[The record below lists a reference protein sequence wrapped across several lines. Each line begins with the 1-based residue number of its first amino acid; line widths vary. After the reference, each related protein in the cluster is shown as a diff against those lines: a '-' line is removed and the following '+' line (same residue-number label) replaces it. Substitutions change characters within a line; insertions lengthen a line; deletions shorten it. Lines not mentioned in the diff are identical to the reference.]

1 MMSVITVAHGES
13 RSPTSLS
20 RSDCEDF
27 LFLEAQ
33 LLDEWRLDEW
43 FALFAE
49 GATYD
54 VPTAGS
60 PDDVS
65 SSVKLFYIADDYF
78 RLRHRVTRLKKQSA
92 HAEWPRSQVSRIIGN
107 VRILGND
114 QAGVNLRSTFV
125 THRCKGDVIDMYCG
139 HHLHKLGLV
148 DGQLRI
154 LAKRSMIDMAHL
166 RPQGRVSIIL

>member
-1 MMSVITVAHGES
+1 MMSDITLARGKAQA
-13 RSPTSLS
+13 PTLLS
-20 RSDCEDF
+20 RADCEDF

-65 SSVKLFYIADDYF
+65 SAAKLFYIADDYF

-92 HAEWPRSQVSRIIGN
+92 HSEWPRSQVSRIVSN
-107 VRILGND
+107 VRILSSD
-114 QAGVNLRSTFV
+114 QDGVDLRSTFV
-125 THRCKGDVIDMYCG
+125 THRCKGEVIDMYCG
-139 HHLHKLGLV
+139 HHLHRLGLV

-154 LAKRSMIDMAHL
+154 LAKRSMLDMAHL

>member
-1 MMSVITVAHGES
+1 MSES
-13 RSPTSLS
+13 NNATDRNATQSPLA
-20 RSDCEDF
+20 RADYEDF

-43 FALFAE
+43 LALFVE

-65 SSVKLFYIADDYF
+65 SSEKLFYISDDYF

-92 HAEWPRSQVSRIIGN
+92 HSEWPRSQVSRIVSN
-107 VRILGND
+107 VRILGSD
-114 QAGVNLRSTFV
+114 SDGVNLRSTFV
-125 THRCKGDVIDMYCG
+125 THRSKRDVIDMYCG
-139 HHLHKLGLV
+139 HHLHKLSLV

-154 LAKRSMIDMAHL
+154 VAKRSMLDMAHL

>member
-1 MMSVITVAHGES
+1 MPEAADIGLA
-13 RSPTSLS
+13 SLAKLT
-20 RSDCEDF
+20 RADYEDF

-43 FALFAE
+43 LALFAD

-65 SSVKLFYIADDYF
+65 SSEKLFYIADDYF

-92 HAEWPRSQVSRIIGN
+92 HSEWPRSQVSRLVGN
-107 VRILGND
+107 VRILGSD
-114 QAGVNLRSTFV
+114 RDGVDLRSTFV

-139 HHLHKLGLV
+139 HHLHKVGLI
-148 DGQLRI
+148 DGELRI
-154 LAKRSMIDMAHL
+154 LAKRSMLDMAHL

>member
-1 MMSVITVAHGES
+1 MSEMTVAHGES
-13 RSPTSLS
+13 RSPTPLS
-20 RSDCEDF
+20 RSDYEDF

-43 FALFAE
+43 FALFAD

-60 PDDVS
+60 PDGVS
-65 SSVKLFYIADDYF
+65 SSEKLFYIADDYF

-92 HAEWPRSQVSRIIGN
+92 HSEWPRSQVSRIVGN
-107 VRILGND
+107 VRILSSD
-114 QAGVNLRSTFV
+114 QDAVNLRSTFV

-154 LAKRSMIDMAHL
+154 LAKRSMLDMANLH
-166 RPQGRVSIIL
+166 PQGRVSIIL